1 MFIKFEHFKKFERL
15 QNFYNQFL
23 ATMLASNMVQNLKEQ
38 A

>member
-1 MFIKFEHFKKFERL
+1 MTVLKSSEHL

-23 ATMLASNMVQNLKEQ
+23 ATMLASNMIQNLKEQ